1 MKNYT
6 MIDNFLPE
14 EDYKNI
20 LNIITDKG
28 FEWHLADKIT
38 LEQKDDDIFF
48 YLCHVFYNQTSLL
61 QSKFFE
67 LIFPL
72 LKKIDPKALIRAK
85 ANLYLNQGIGV
96 KEHATHTDYPFEH
109 KGALYCL
116 NTCDGYTKIGD
127 EKIPSVANR
136 IIFFD
141 ASKPHCSTSCSDT
154 KTRMNINFNYF

>member
-72 LKKIDPKALIRAK
+72 LKKI
-85 ANLYLNQGIGV
+85 
-96 KEHATHTDYPFEH
+96 
-109 KGALYCL
+109 
-116 NTCDGYTKIGD
+116 
-127 EKIPSVANR
+127 
-136 IIFFD
+136 
-141 ASKPHCSTSCSDT
+141 
-154 KTRMNINFNYF
+154 